1 MTLLFML
8 LQFASSECDW
18 KYVCV
23 CMVIGSVRVYI
34 PMSSWKLW
42 CVAGAW
48 SINPFVGDSRLGRP
62 DQATVVTL

>member
-1 MTLLFML
+1 
-8 LQFASSECDW
+8 
-18 KYVCV
+18 
-23 CMVIGSVRVYI
+23 MVIGSVRVYI